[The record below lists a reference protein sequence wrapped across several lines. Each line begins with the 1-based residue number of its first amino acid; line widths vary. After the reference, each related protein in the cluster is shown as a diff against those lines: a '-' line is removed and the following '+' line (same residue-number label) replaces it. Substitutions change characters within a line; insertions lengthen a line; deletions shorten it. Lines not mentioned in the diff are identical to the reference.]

1 MSKNTKIAEE
11 LGLANLE
18 DLMLDDQEI
27 IEEPNNS
34 LVLYEEDDENI
45 SKNILPSED
54 QEVLE
59 SENALVDSVAL
70 LEKEM
75 LQHARDLMDLG
86 HNVDIRAA
94 GQIFTIASTMYQNTL
109 NAQISRRDAA
119 LKKQKLLIEEA
130 KLLKENK
137 VKNNSP
143 IVNVAVQ
150 NNMPENKTVFVGT
163 IDDLLEANNDEA
175 K

>member
-18 DLMLDDQEI
+18 DLMLDDQE
-27 IEEPNNS
+27 PTNS
-34 LVLYEEDDENI
+34 LVLYDEDDNEDI

-59 SENALVDSVAL
+59 SESALVDSVAL

-130 KLLKENK
+130 KLLKESK

-143 IVNVAVQ
+143 VVNVAVQ